1 MNERLRIASML
12 VAHRYALKKTQ
23 RQIAEKLNITHQQVQ
38 KYERMDNNI
47 SAIKLIKFCNSFDI
61 SLQSFQNGDA
71 YQILD
76 GAEISLIKK
85 TKAVNIIEQI
95 EGIHETNLYILK
107 KQEELQKR
115 EEQINDQSASR

>member
-1 MNERLRIASML
+1 ML

-61 SLQSFQNGDA
+61 SLQSFQDGDP
-71 YQILD
+71 YQVLD
-76 GAEISLIKK
+76 GADISILKK
-85 TKAVNIIEQI
+85 EKALNIIEI
-95 EGIHETNLYILK
+95 LFYKNELGITIKENHITDSF
-107 KQEELQKR
+107 
-115 EEQINDQSASR
+115 INEDIKNRKAI

>member
-1 MNERLRIASML
+1 MNEKLRIASML

-47 SAIKLIKFCNSFDI
+47 SAIKLIKFCNTFNV

-71 YQILD
+71 FQILD
-76 GAEISLIKK
+76 SAEISIIKK
-85 TKAVNIIEQI
+85 EKALNIIENL
-95 EGIHETNLYILK
+95 EARHLTNLYIS
-107 KQEELQKR
+107 QKR
-115 EEQINDQSASR
+115 KENTNDQSASR